1 MFCLIYK
8 IGIFAVTKKQRECI
22 TCQSLPL
29 LWTWWSLG
37 RRVKGEVIPDILIQA
52 LLPQGEGLLI
62 EYIYKNNKQ
71 EI

>member
-1 MFCLIYK
+1 MFWLIYK
-8 IGIFAVTKKQRECI
+8 IGIFAVTKKQRECL

-29 LWTWWSLG
+29 SWTWWSQG
-37 RRVKGEVIPDILIQA
+37 RRAKGEVLPDILIQA